1 MPPAA
6 ATTTDK
12 RIEQSS
18 RSDEPAAAATTTD
31 RRIAQRSRSDEQTA
45 VLHALARRAAV
56 LAVLALALGA
66 VVLEVPDLGGVRR
79 DLDGISAWWI
89 VLALALEVGSCVSFV
104 VVFRGFFDEVSP
116 WLARRIAWI
125 ETASGALL
133 PGGGVTSY
141 VLGGV
146 LLRRGGMERDRI
158 IVRSGGLFWFTSA
171 VNAVAACFGAVLLI
185 GGVGA
190 GPQGFLIAALPA
202 LIIAPLAIVIAA
214 SPRVIR
220 RDALGGRLAPL
231 IDGVSDAWRAALH
244 PSWRLL
250 GALGYLGFDIGV
262 LLCVLHGLGYDADAG
277 ALILGYLVGYCAAMV
292 PIPGGIG
299 VLDGGLAA
307 ALVLYGIP
315 APRAAAAV
323 LVYHAIA
330 FWVPSLGGAG
340 AYAALLRHGAD
351 RKETLNVIDG
361 EPAASDSPARPVE
374 CGGRTR
380 HAPSLRLR
388 DGSPRRDLGLQ
399 ADAERAGEVAV
410 GAVDHQ

>member
-1 MPPAA
+1 VNYRPFWDIVMPPTA
-6 ATTTDK
+6 ATTEK
-12 RIEQSS
+12 
-18 RSDEPAAAATTTD
+18 
-31 RRIAQRSRSDEQTA
+31 RIAQLPDTNEQTA
-45 VLHALARRAAV
+45 VLQAVARRAVV
-56 LAVLALALGA
+56 LTILALALGA
-66 VVLEVPDLGGVRR
+66 VVLEVPDLGGVRQ
-79 DLDGISAWWI
+79 DLEGISAWWI
-89 VLALALEVGSCVSFV
+89 VLGLALEVGSCASFV

-116 WLARRIAWI
+116 RLARRIAWI

-146 LLRRGGMERDRI
+146 LLHRGGMDRRRI
-158 IVRSGGLFWFTSA
+158 VVRSGGLFWFTSA
-171 VNAVAACFGAVLLI
+171 VNAAAACFGAVLLV

-214 SPRVIR
+214 SPRVIG
-220 RDALGGRLAPL
+220 RDTLGGRLAPL

-250 GALGYLGFDIGV
+250 GAVGYLGFDIGV
-262 LLCVLHGLGYDADAG
+262 LFCVFHGLGYDVGAG

-299 VLDGGLAA
+299 VLDGGLAG

-340 AYAALLRHGAD
+340 AYAALLRHRANG
-351 RKETLNVIDG
+351 KETLDALSD
-361 EPAASDSPARPVE
+361 ELAASDSPARSAE

-380 HAPSLRLR
+380 HAPPLRLR
-388 DGSPRRDLGLQ
+388 DGSPRHDIGLEPGG
-399 ADAERAGEVAV
+399 ERAGDVAV
-410 GAVDHQ
+410 GAVEA